1 MREAL
6 AKADVF
12 GFDAAAWLERPE
24 IQALDLEQQG
34 AVVRMLCFDWLN
46 DGIEPRHL
54 PGLLG
59 LERERVKELIQGLVG
74 ELFEFRGSD
83 GRVVGMDL
91 EAQRLLKTERSAKSA
106 ESARS
111 RWEPK
116 RTQSERISE
125 VSDRKATASRA
136 NGGKEL
142 EDGIEV
148 WEGQNGPM
156 PRALKEAC
164 EAYRKCRAEARW
176 PMYKSAQWVEN
187 LKLERN
193 LDGIVAVLTA
203 EDLRE
208 ALWKSIASGWRSVNP
223 RPNMQRRNENR
234 MNRFAALEG
243 RDARG

>member
-1 MREAL
+1 M

-24 IQALDLEQQG
+24 VQALGLDEQG

-74 ELFEFRGSD
+74 ELFEFRRSD
-83 GRVVGMDL
+83 GRIVGMDL
-91 EAQRLLKTERSAKSA
+91 EAQRLLKSEKSAKSA

-111 RWEPK
+111 RWKPK
-116 RTQSERISE
+116 RTQSERTSE
-125 VSDRKATASRA
+125 VSDRNATASRA
-136 NGGKEL
+136 NGRKEL
-142 EDGIEV
+142 EKGSEA
-148 WEGQNGPM
+148 WEGQNGTM
-156 PRALKEAC
+156 PEALKDAC

-176 PMYKSAQWVEN
+176 PMYKAVQWAEN
-187 LKLERN
+187 LKLERK
-193 LDGIVAVLTA
+193 LDGTHAVLTA
-203 EDLRE
+203 ADLCA

-223 RPNMQRRNENR
+223 RPNMQKRNKNR